1 MSLTPFLQS
10 FLRAVTAAGLT
21 DALTGSLCTLFAPSD
36 EAFAKLEPG
45 RWDAILQD
53 SEKLQAVVRHHIVDG
68 SLSSKRIAERNGQA
82 LTSLHGADL
91 PVKVGKVDKALTVSG
106 AKMLQT
112 DIKCKN
118 GVMHVIDSLLVP
130 SA

>member
-1 MSLTPFLQS
+1 M
-10 FLRAVTAAGLT
+10 TAGGLT
-21 DALTGSLCTLFAPSD
+21 DALTGSLCTFFAPSD
-36 EAFAKLEPG
+36 EAIAKLEPG

-53 SEKLQAVVRHHIVDG
+53 NEKLQAVVRHHIVDG

-91 PVKVGKVDKALTVSG
+91 PVKIGKMDKAVTVGG

-118 GVMHVIDSLLVP
+118 GVMHVIDSLLTP